1 VSRRSF
7 LPMLLA
13 TVALLGLPS
22 GSALAQDDA
31 AGPAPTLD
39 DAVTYL
45 NERLA
50 GSPSPWRPCQSAPQV
65 TIDEEGYVE
74 ITTTRSSY
82 CADSRQRV
90 HVLDLD
96 EALVSSEID
105 VEGVVVLGCKAG
117 SDCVR
122 HFRRRK
128 VRSATGWEAKDD
140 RWVPDGPETMP
151 HLAAEARIEILS
163 DPRVADQVSSAFKYL
178 ARSAAASPK
187 KFTPPDIFAGRVAQL
202 TVDAGP

>member
-1 VSRRSF
+1 MSRRSVLPTLLVVAVF
-7 LPMLLA
+7 LASPLG
-13 TVALLGLPS
+13 VAW
-22 GSALAQDDA
+22 AQDDA
-31 AGPAPTLD
+31 AAPPPTLD
-39 DAVTYL
+39 QAVTFL

-50 GSPSPWRPCQSAPQV
+50 GAPSPWRPCQSAPQV

-96 EALVSSEID
+96 EALVTSEID

-117 SDCVR
+117 ADCVR

-128 VRSATGWEAKDD
+128 VRSETGWEPKDD

-151 HLAAEARIEILS
+151 HLAAEARIEIFS
-163 DPRVADQVSSAFKYL
+163 DPRIADQVSSAFRFV

-187 KFTPPDIFAGRVAQL
+187 TFTPPDIFAGSVAQL
-202 TVDAGP
+202 TIDAGP